1 MAGGLIE
8 DASAR
13 RVAAGANVLCGQEA
27 MSRQFGRR
35 PTA

>member
-8 DASAR
+8 DANAR
-13 RVAAGANVLCGQEA
+13 PVAAGANVLCGQEA
-27 MSRQFGRR
+27 MFRRLGRR